1 MDAAVVTDLVRRA
14 AQGDQRAWEGIVDEY
29 GGLVWSVARGF
40 RLDEAQT
47 ADAVRTTWL
56 RLVEHLADLREPE
69 RLPGWLRTTTR
80 RACLAAVRDHC
91 REQPVHAV
99 EPSST
104 PLRRDAADDAG
115 PETSAVRRD
124 LKVLVRRAVATLPPR
139 QRALL
144 ALLVASPPVSYE
156 EISAALGM
164 PVRSVGPTRER
175 ILARL
180 RTTLETAGLHD
191 AVSMTTLTT

>member
-14 AQGDQRAWEGIVDEY
+14 AQGDQRAWQGIVDEF

-40 RLDEAQT
+40 RLSEAQT
-47 ADAVRTTWL
+47 ADVVQTTWL
-56 RLVEHLADLREPE
+56 RLVEHLTDLREPE

-91 REQPVHAV
+91 REQPVDDV

-104 PLRRDAADDAG
+104 PLRWNAADDAG

-124 LKVLVRRAVATLPPR
+124 QQVLVRQAVATLPPR

-144 ALLVASPPVSYE
+144 GALVSSPPMSYE
-156 EISAALGM
+156 EISAGLGI
-164 PVRSVGPTRER
+164 PVGSIGPTRAR

-180 RTTLETAGLHD
+180 RTTLEAAGVHD
-191 AVSMTTLTT
+191 AVPA